1 MKNKQVYRPLSIPFV
16 FCCILLNI
24 FVVGLFSLLIIGI
37 IEFEWIYIL
46 ISLLS
51 LPILIYEDIKLLTWK
66 IQLNENSIVVKSNV
80 FDKYFK
86 TKSPKILNIY
96 YKDIKEIIFKETP
109 IRILFIY
116 SYHEN
121 SPIPIYLKQFSN
133 KQVKNLLKQ
142 INAKLPK

>member
-1 MKNKQVYRPLSIPFV
+1 MNFKQVYRPLSIPFV